1 MALTE
6 RARVAARVT
15 RSAGLVW
22 STSVEGARELLRI
35 HRAGAQNPAQIY
47 QMHAKNHPHKA
58 ALVQGAR
65 SVSFAELDARVDVLV
80 HALRALGLSRGNS
93 LLIAMHNS
101 IEMVELGIAASR
113 LGVAAVTVSYRS
125 TVDELAYLAEHSGA
139 RLVVCDADTVPRM
152 VEAAERTRPDLLPLI
167 YSTGHE
173 PKVPARPLFA
183 LYQGPRA
190 PKARGPSA
198 TNDDAAVVI
207 YTSGTTGKPKGAV
220 RKFPKSALGA
230 VFNLLDQTPMQSSD
244 VHLVACPLYHST
256 AFGFLTISH
265 ILGNTV
271 VLMDDFKPEAFLA
284 LVQQHQI
291 TTSAVVPTM
300 LHRILSLPP
309 ATRSRFDAGSLRVV
323 FSGGAPLP
331 APVALAF
338 MDAFGDVLY
347 NFYGATETG
356 FVTLANPRDL
366 RAAPGTI
373 GRPIPGNFIR
383 LLDDEGAPVAAG
395 QVGELFVKND
405 LMVAGYHNDEGAT
418 SASLRDG
425 YFSVGDLARVDAA
438 GRYFIEGRKRDLV
451 ISGGVNVYPAE
462 VEAVLEEHPQVI
474 EVAVVGVPDQE
485 WGERVVAFVVLRGG
499 ASRDTGALDEL
510 RRFAK
515 ERLAGPKQPRDYVI
529 LDALPRNPT
538 GKVLKREL
546 REAAAR

>member
-1 MALTE
+1 
-6 RARVAARVT
+6 
-15 RSAGLVW
+15 
-22 STSVEGARELLRI
+22 
-35 HRAGAQNPAQIY
+35 
-47 QMHAKNHPHKA
+47 MHAKNHPHKP

-65 SVSFAELDARVDVLV
+65 SVSFAELDARVDILV
-80 HALRALGLSRGNS
+80 HALRALGLSRGSS

-167 YSTGHE
+167 YSTVDE
-173 PKVPARPLFA
+173 PRAPARPLFA

-309 ATRSRFDAGSLRVV
+309 VTRSKFDAGSLRVV

-338 MDAFGDVLY
+338 METFGDVLY

-383 LLDDEGAPVAAG
+383 LLDDDGAEVAAG

-405 LMVAGYHNDEGAT
+405 LMVAGYHNDETAT

-425 YFSVGDLARVDAA
+425 YFSVGDLARVDAG
-438 GRYFIEGRKRDLV
+438 GRFFIEGRKRDLV
-451 ISGGVNVYPAE
+451 ITGGVNVYPAE
-462 VEAVLEEHPQVI
+462 VEAVLEEHPQII

-485 WGERVVAFVVLRGG
+485 WGERVVAFVVLKDEVLKGE
-499 ASRDTGALDEL
+499 ANRDAGALDDV

-515 ERLAGPKQPRDYVI
+515 ERLAGPKQPRNYVV

-538 GKVLKREL
+538 GKVLKRDL
-546 REAAAR
+546 REAALR